1 MSLTLG
7 VSSVLGD
14 STTLFED
21 AAEVEATSVRLSDL
35 CSDGVETP
43 VPLVPSRI

>member
-14 STTLFED
+14 STTLLEV
-21 AAEVEATSVRLSDL
+21 AAEGEATSVRLSDL